1 MRYDGKTNK
10 QKANVGS
17 ISRLS
22 VVTRPAHE
30 GALATIIKSAAVTPT
45 EVEKQTFMEALS
57 EIQIMEQMEEFLES
71 MWDYT
76 WALRSSIREVLEDSE
91 IENKKDVIQQ
101 NIRDFAT
108 AMSSA
113 VSANNVIKLG
123 EDDMKKEEID
133 AMIKAAVD
141 PLQAKL
147 TTAEAMA
154 KMNDETK
161 GYFATLDETGKAD
174 FLKMSPEDQASAIKT
189 ANEVNT
195 AKGGD
200 DYIELYGQ
208 RIDKSAVDPGILAVI
223 TAQQAQLEK
232 STADLE
238 KERQAR
244 NTTEYA
250 KQADALYGNLP
261 GETTTKGQ
269 AIQAIHGIE
278 NTAVR
283 DCVLGMLKAGNTA
296 VETAKSFDEIG
307 HNYVDTAASTP
318 TAKLNKMAE
327 DKAAAEGIT
336 FAKAYSAVMDTP
348 EGAQLYQES
357 LRG

>member
-10 QKANVGS
+10 QKADNGS
-17 ISRLS
+17 ISRLA

-30 GALATIIKSAAVTPT
+30 GALATIIKSAAVTPAD
-45 EVEKQTFMEALS
+45 VEKQTFMEALS
-57 EIQIMEQMEEFLES
+57 EIQIMEQMEEFLDS

-76 WALRSSIREVLEDSE
+76 YALRSSIREVLEDSE

-108 AMSSA
+108 TMSGA

-147 TTAEAMA
+147 TTAGAMA

-161 GYFATLDETGKAD
+161 AYFVSLDDNSKEA
-174 FLKMSPEDQASAIKT
+174 FLKMSPEDQTNAIKR
-189 ANEVNT
+189 ANVPADE
-195 AKGGD
+195 G
-200 DYIELYGQ
+200 YIELYGQ
-208 RIDKSAVDPGILAVI
+208 KINKSSVDPGILAII
-223 TAQQAQLEK
+223 TAQQTQLEK
-232 STADLE
+232 STSDLR
-238 KERQAR
+238 KEQDARQTA
-244 NTTEYA
+244 EFA

-261 GETTTKGQ
+261 GETTMKGQ
-269 AIQAIHGIE
+269 VLQVIHGME
-278 NTAVR
+278 NTPVR
-283 DCVLGMLKAGNTA
+283 DCLLGMLKAGNSA
-296 VETAKSFDEIG
+296 IETAKSFDEIG
-307 HNYVDTAASTP
+307 HSYVDTAVSTP

-327 DKAAAEGIT
+327 ERAAAEGIT

-348 EGAQLYQES
+348 EGARLYNES